1 MVGNIRHP
9 ICFIPKGKGVFATR
23 EFKNGDFFLQY
34 KGKLISAKEGE
45 QCEKEYS
52 SEQGSFLYFF
62 SGKELPSGELNSQEN
77 VATQFKQTKTII
89 FQIHC
94 RSLMIQY
101 FWVLDRDKIVGVFIS
116 MEFNLRLMHAYLLP
130 ILAKNLGN
138 FNFKQEKYPP
148 KI

>member
-1 MVGNIRHP
+1 METSFYNTKESLSQPRKENSVKRS
-9 ICFIPKGKGVFATR
+9 T
-23 EFKNGDFFLQY
+23 LQN
-34 KGKLISAKEGE
+34 KEA
-45 QCEKEYS
+45 S
-52 SEQGSFLYFF
+52 SIFF

-101 FWVLDRDKIVGVFIS
+101 FAVLERDKIVGVFIS

-138 FNFKQEKYPP
+138 FNFKQEKYHP
-148 KI
+148 